1 MIFSFLSPLTIHNE
15 NMTTFTIHQI
25 KMLTKYSFT
34 YQLSVKYVYILK
46 KKEWDLHLYKLELD
60 ILGEIFKRA

>member
-1 MIFSFLSPLTIHNE
+1 
-15 NMTTFTIHQI
+15 MTTFTIHQI

-46 KKEWDLHLYKLELD
+46 KNEWDLDLYKLELD